1 MQRNDCNTIEA
12 GVESIFNMLAQRVDD
27 KQMQLV
33 RNAYELAAEAH
44 KEQKRRTG
52 EPYIIHPI
60 AVARIVAEELELGV
74 NPVMA
79 AFLHEDT
86 QYTIEDIRERFG
98 EDVAFLVG
106 VVTKQKKEKYDKS
119 KQVDIYRQILAS
131 VQYDVRAILVKLAD
145 RLHNMRTLAIYR
157 LRRVLMMVIFPRRLK
172 NVIPTT
178 FLENPDARSA

>member
-1 MQRNDCNTIEA
+1 MLRASSRCWLNEWITGRCSLSCPQRI
-12 GVESIFNMLAQRVDD
+12 
-27 KQMQLV
+27 QLV
-33 RNAYELAAEAH
+33 AEAH
-44 KEQKRRTG
+44 KEQKRKTG

-79 AFLHEDT
+79 AFLHDVVEDT